1 MIAELLTTLASLS
14 AQAGGDG
21 VAPGAAAAMEASA
34 GHAAP
39 EMLAAAATMPA
50 IRAGDARQTAPS
62 LGANETP
69 PAQPRMLADSA
80 LHILLRNYRDS
91 LTING
96 YGTQRGWVQGA
107 QGNFVSGLSSG
118 QSGFGVD
125 ASLFGAVKLDGD
137 GASGDMVHVDRD
149 GSGGERRKAWAY
161 MGGYAV
167 KARYGGMLLK
177 YGLQQVENV
186 FFESKDNRALPPSF
200 RGVTLTG
207 DPAGG
212 VGVEAGSIDAVNP
225 RGRTGLVGLKTAYG
239 GTPISRL
246 SYAGV
251 NLTSASSKVSVY
263 AAQARDVWNQLFIA
277 GRHSVGASEA
287 SKWTVGGA
295 AYLTRDQGAGLQG
308 PIGGKAYSVAL
319 ARQLGASELAISFQ
333 HVVSDQYLDY
343 VQEANGLYLAN
354 GMVADYNGPRE
365 KSLQLRYTANGADFS
380 LPGMNVI
387 FWGIAG
393 RSKSPAQVTR
403 AAPQAGTWRDAYWRG
418 GAHVHGNH
426 HELGLK
432 ASYVF
437 DRGDIKGISLAFIAL
452 VHRGSAHYVEP
463 SEREYRL
470 ILNVP
475 VKVF

>member
-1 MIAELLTTLASLS
+1 MLTTVAGLS
-14 AQAGGDG
+14 GQAG
-21 VAPGAAAAMEASA
+21 AADPMDASA
-34 GHAAP
+34 AHGAP
-39 EMLAAAATMPA
+39 EMLAAATLPA
-50 IRAGDARQTAPS
+50 MRGGDARQTAPPF
-62 LGANETP
+62 AAAAAAAEP
-69 PAQPRMLADSA
+69 PSVPAGGTLN
-80 LHILLRNYRDS
+80 ILFRNYRDS

-96 YGTQRGWVQGA
+96 HGTQRGWVQGA
-107 QGNFVSGLSSG
+107 QANFVSGLSSG
-118 QSGFGVD
+118 QGGFGVD

-149 GSGGERRKAWAY
+149 GGGGERRKAWAY

-186 FFESKDNRALPPSF
+186 FLESKDNRALPPAF
-200 RGVTLTG
+200 RGMTLTG
-207 DPAGG
+207 EPAGG
-212 VGVEAGSIDAVNP
+212 VGVEAGSIDAVDP
-225 RGRTGLVGLKTAYG
+225 RGRTGLVGLKSAYG

-246 SYAGV
+246 SYGGV
-251 NLTSASSKVSVY
+251 NLTSESGKVSVY
-263 AAQARDVWNQLFIA
+263 AAQARDVWNQLFVA
-277 GRHSVGASEA
+277 GRHSAGASEA
-287 SKWTVGGA
+287 SKWTVSGA
-295 AYLTRDQGAGLQG
+295 AYLTREQGAALQG

-319 ARQLGASELAISFQ
+319 ARQLGASELAVSFQ
-333 HVVSDQYLDY
+333 HVMSDQYLDY

-354 GMVADYNGPRE
+354 GMVADYNAPRE

-380 LPGMNVI
+380 LPGMSVI
-387 FWGIAG
+387 LWGIAG
-393 RSKSPAQVTR
+393 RSKSPQQPMR
-403 AAPQAGTWRDAYWRG
+403 AAPDAGTWRDAYWRG

-437 DRGDIKGISLAFIAL
+437 DRGDIKAISLAFIAL
-452 VHRGSAHYVEP
+452 VHRGSPHYVEP

>member
-1 MIAELLTTLASLS
+1 MIAALLTTLASLS
-14 AQAGGDG
+14 AQAGGSDG
-21 VAPGAAAAMEASA
+21 TPGAATGTEAAAFW
-34 GHAAP
+34 AP
-39 EMLAAAATMPA
+39 EMLAAATMPA
-50 IRAGDARQTAPS
+50 IRGGDARQSAPP
-62 LGANETP
+62 LGAIKAP
-69 PAQPRMLADSA
+69 PPQPGMLADST
-80 LHILLRNYRDS
+80 LNIVFRNYRDS

-96 YGTQRGWVQGA
+96 HGTQRGWVQGA

-149 GSGGERRKAWAY
+149 GGGGERRKAWAY

-167 KARYGGMLLK
+167 KARYGGMLLR

-186 FFESKDNRALPPSF
+186 FLESKDNRALPPSF
-200 RGVTLTG
+200 RGATLSG
-207 DPAGG
+207 EPAGG
-212 VGVEAGSIDAVNP
+212 VGVEAGSVDAVNP

-246 SYAGV
+246 SYGGV
-251 NLTSASSKVSVY
+251 NLTSASGKVSVY
-263 AAQARDVWNQLFIA
+263 AAQARDVWNQLFVA
-277 GRHSVGASEA
+277 GRHSFGASEA
-287 SKWTVGGA
+287 GKWTVSGA
-295 AYLTRDQGAGLQG
+295 GYLTRDQGAGLQG

-333 HVVSDQYLDY
+333 HVMSDQYLDY

-354 GMVADYNGPRE
+354 GMVADYNAPRE

-380 LPGMNVI
+380 LPGMSVI

-393 RSKSPAQVTR
+393 RSKPPAQAMR
-403 AAPQAGTWRDAYWRG
+403 AAPEAGTWRDAYWRG
-418 GAHVHGNH
+418 GAHVQGNH

-463 SEREYRL
+463 GEREYRL

>member
-1 MIAELLTTLASLS
+1 MIAALLTAAASLS
-14 AQAGGDG
+14 AQAGGDLASG
-21 VAPGAAAAMEASA
+21 APTLEASA
-34 GHAAP
+34 GHAP
-39 EMLAAAATMPA
+39 DMLAAATMPA
-50 IRAGDARQTAPS
+50 IRGGGARQSPPSPGAPE
-62 LGANETP
+62 AAR
-69 PAQPRMLADSA
+69 PAPGVLADST
-80 LHILLRNYRDS
+80 LHILFRNYRDS

-107 QGNFVSGLSSG
+107 QAHFISGLSSG
-118 QSGFGVD
+118 RSGLGVD

-149 GSGGERRKAWAY
+149 GSGGETRHAWAY

-177 YGLQQVENV
+177 YGVQQVENV
-186 FFESKDNRALPPSF
+186 FLESKDNRALPPSF
-200 RGVTLTG
+200 RGITLTG
-207 DPAGG
+207 EPVGG
-212 VGVEAGSIDAVNP
+212 VGVEAGSVDAVSP

-246 SYAGV
+246 NYGGV
-251 NLTSASSKVSVY
+251 NLTSASGKVTVY
-263 AAQARDVWNQLFIA
+263 AAQARDVWNQLFVA
-277 GRHSVGASEA
+277 GRRSFGASEA
-287 SKWTVGGA
+287 SKWTVSGA
-295 AYLTRDQGAGLQG
+295 LYLTRDQGAALQG

-333 HVVSDQYLDY
+333 HVASDQYLDY

-354 GMVADYNGPRE
+354 GMVADYNAPRE

-380 LPGMNVI
+380 LPGMSVI

-393 RSKSPAQVTR
+393 RSESPVHPMR
-403 AAPQAGTWRDAYWRG
+403 AAPEAGTWRDAYWRG

-432 ASYVF
+432 ANYVF

-452 VHRGSAHYVEP
+452 AHRGSAHYVEP
-463 SEREYRL
+463 SEREYRM

>member
-1 MIAELLTTLASLS
+1 MIGALLTTLASLS
-14 AQAGGDG
+14 AQAGAGD
-21 VAPGAAAAMEASA
+21 VTPGAAASLDAASSY
-34 GHAAP
+34 AAP
-39 EMLAAAATMPA
+39 EMLAAATMPA
-50 IRAGDARQTAPS
+50 VRVGDARQTAPP
-62 LGANETP
+62 LGAPPTP
-69 PAQPRMLADSA
+69 SAPPRVLADST
-80 LHILLRNYRDS
+80 LHILLRNYRDT

-125 ASLFGAVKLDGD
+125 ASLFAAVKLDGD

-149 GSGGERRKAWAY
+149 GSGGERRNAWAY

-186 FFESKDNRALPPSF
+186 FLESKDNRALPPTF
-200 RGVTLTG
+200 RGVSLAG
-207 DPAGG
+207 EPAGG
-212 VGVEAGSIDAVNP
+212 VGVEAGSVDAVNP

-246 SYAGV
+246 SYGGA
-251 NLTSASSKVSVY
+251 NFTSASSKVSVY
-263 AAQARDVWNQLFIA
+263 AAQARDVWNQLFVA

-287 SKWTVGGA
+287 SKWTISGA

-319 ARQLGASELAISFQ
+319 ARQLGASELAVSFQ
-333 HVVSDQYLDY
+333 HVMSDQYLDY

-354 GMVADYNGPRE
+354 GMVADYNAPRE

-380 LPGMNVI
+380 LPGVSVI

-393 RSKSPAQVTR
+393 RSKLPAR
-403 AAPQAGTWRDAYWRG
+403 PMAPPAEAGTWRDAYWRG

-437 DRGDIKGISLAFIAL
+437 DHGDIKGISLAFIAL
-452 VHRGSAHYVEP
+452 AHRGSAHYVEP
-463 SEREYRL
+463 SEREYRF

-475 VKVF
+475 MKVF

>member
-1 MIAELLTTLASLS
+1 MIAVLLTTLASLS
-14 AQAGGDG
+14 AQAGGDD
-21 VAPGAAAAMEASA
+21 VAPGTSAAMEASA

-39 EMLAAAATMPA
+39 EMLAAAAMPA
-50 IRAGDARQTAPS
+50 IRSGDARQTAPS
-62 LGANETP
+62 LGP
-69 PAQPRMLADSA
+69 PEISPAPPRVLADST

-107 QGNFVSGLSSG
+107 QANFVSGLSSG
-118 QSGFGVD
+118 QSGLGVD

-149 GSGGERRKAWAY
+149 GSGGERRKSWAH

-186 FFESKDNRALPPSF
+186 FLEPKDNRALPPSF
-200 RGVTLTG
+200 RGATLTG
-207 DPAGG
+207 EPMAG
-212 VGVEAGSIDAVNP
+212 VGVEAGSVDAVNP
-225 RGRTGLVGLKTAYG
+225 RGRTGLAGLRTAYG

-246 SYAGV
+246 SYGGV

-263 AAQARDVWNQLFIA
+263 AAQACDVWNQLFVA

-287 SKWTVGGA
+287 SKWTFSGA

-333 HVVSDQYLDY
+333 HVMSDQYLDY

-354 GMVADYNGPRE
+354 GMVADYNAPRE

-380 LPGMNVI
+380 LPGMSVI

-393 RSKSPAQVTR
+393 RSKSPAQVMR
-403 AAPQAGTWRDAYWRG
+403 VAPEAGTWRDAYWRG

-432 ASYVF
+432 AAYVF
-437 DRGDIKGISLAFIAL
+437 DRGGIKGISLAFIAL

>member
-1 MIAELLTTLASLS
+1 MIAALLTTLASFS
-14 AQAGGDG
+14 AQAGGGD
-21 VAPGAAAAMEASA
+21 VAPGAGAVMEASA

-39 EMLAAAATMPA
+39 EMLAAATMPA

-62 LGANETP
+62 LGATGTP
-69 PAQPRMLADSA
+69 APQPGMLEDST
-80 LHILLRNYRDS
+80 LYILLRNYRDS

-118 QSGFGVD
+118 QNGFGVD
-125 ASLFGAVKLDGD
+125 AALFGAVKLDGD
-137 GASGDMVHVDRD
+137 GASGDMVHVDRG

-161 MGGYAV
+161 MGGYAL

-177 YGLQQVENV
+177 YGLQQVESV
-186 FFESKDNRALPPSF
+186 FLESKDNRALPPSF

-207 DPAGG
+207 EPAGG
-212 VGVEAGSIDAVNP
+212 VGVEAGSVDAVNP

-246 SYAGV
+246 AYGGV
-251 NLTSASSKVSVY
+251 NLTSASGKVSVY
-263 AAQARDVWNQLFIA
+263 AAQARDVWNQLFVA

-287 SKWTVGGA
+287 SKWTVSGA
-295 AYLTRDQGAGLQG
+295 AYLTRDQGARLQG

-333 HVVSDQYLDY
+333 HVMSDQYLDY

-354 GMVADYNGPRE
+354 GMVADYNAPRE
-365 KSLQLRYTANGADFS
+365 KSLQLRYTANGADFA
-380 LPGMNVI
+380 LPGLSVI

-393 RSKSPAQVTR
+393 RSKQPAQVMR
-403 AAPQAGTWRDAYWRG
+403 AAPEAGTWRDAYWRG

-437 DRGDIKGISLAFIAL
+437 DRGDIKGIGLAFIAL